1 MHVLNKHKND
11 CTGSVYI
18 GRGSLVGNPW
28 SSLNDDGTR
37 EETIALFEGYFIER
51 LKRVT
56 NTNPIWS
63 FLDKLN
69 HESKLMCFC
78 APAACHGEI
87 VAKYATTYLNTN
99 SKEEFKM
106 QLPQYPLDPYED
118 GISHINIYS
127 RAATK
132 LGKQLTNFAYSP
144 FTHPEFGLFNSVE
157 GFWYWLSTGC
167 KHEKLR
173 SLHGYDA
180 KKFGSKLER
189 VPREDFNE
197 RIKEAIKIKIESDPE
212 LFFSFID
219 SNLPFCHYYYWKPKD
234 TSSNLPKVLEPQ
246 SVKWLTD
253 YFLEL
258 RAQMKET
265 HHLSM
270 KENNG

>member
-1 MHVLNKHKND
+1 MQILNKHKDD

-18 GRGSLVGNPW
+18 GRGSPVGNPW
-28 SSLNDDGTR
+28 SSLKDEGTR
-37 EETIALFEGYFIER
+37 EETVAMFEGHFLHL
-51 LKRVT
+51 LK
-56 NTNPIWS
+56 NAKDSNAIWM
-63 FLDKLN
+63 FLDRLRQD
-69 HESKLMCFC
+69 SKLMCFC

-87 VAKYATTYLNTN
+87 IAKYATQYIDSN

-106 QLPQYPLDPYED
+106 QLPAFPLDPSQD
-118 GISHINIYS
+118 GTSHINIYS

-132 LGKQLTNFAYSP
+132 LGKQLSNFSYSP

-173 SLHGYDA
+173 ALYGYDA

-189 VPREDFNE
+189 LPRDDFNE
-197 RIKEAIKIKIESDPE
+197 QIKKAIRIKIESDPD
-212 LFFSFID
+212 LFFSFINSD
-219 SNLPFCHYYYWKPKD
+219 LPFCHYYYWTAKD
-234 TSSNLPKVLEPQ
+234 GSSNSPKVLEPQ
-246 SVKWLTD
+246 SVRWLTE

-258 RAQMKET
+258 RADMKESQR
-265 HHLSM
+265 LLL